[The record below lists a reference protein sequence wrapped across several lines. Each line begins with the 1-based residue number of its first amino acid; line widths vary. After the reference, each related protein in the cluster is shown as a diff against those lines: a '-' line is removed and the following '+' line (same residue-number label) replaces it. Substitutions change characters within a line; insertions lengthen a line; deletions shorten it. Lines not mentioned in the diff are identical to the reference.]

1 MCGGCGHRL
10 TEEDSTNSSIPGLS
24 TASGM
29 PSRVAGRSIVAKTAR
44 TAHRFHLKE
53 DASGQPWLVSELL
66 MGDEPGGSGRVGLNL
81 APGTTMQQAEDLART
96 MNRLIIRTS
105 FTQFQDLPRV
115 NGEVLVVG

>member
-1 MCGGCGHRL
+1 
-10 TEEDSTNSSIPGLS
+10 
-24 TASGM
+24 M

>member
-1 MCGGCGHRL
+1 
-10 TEEDSTNSSIPGLS
+10 
-24 TASGM
+24 
-29 PSRVAGRSIVAKTAR
+29 
-44 TAHRFHLKE
+44 
-53 DASGQPWLVSELL
+53 